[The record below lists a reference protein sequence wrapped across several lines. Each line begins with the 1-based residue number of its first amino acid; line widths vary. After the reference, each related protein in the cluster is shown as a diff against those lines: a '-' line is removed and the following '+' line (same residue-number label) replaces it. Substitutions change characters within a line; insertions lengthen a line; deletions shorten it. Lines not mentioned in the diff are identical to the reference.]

1 MARYWQ
7 WKWKRTISKGYNST
21 WIILLKHRYVFY
33 LRYKAIKKKSI
44 LEFMALHCHGK
55 VVQLQNIYQLYPKNV
70 RNETGIQQQVKNK
83 IYLYNEN
90 QKLSPKNQP
99 AGIHRWREVH
109 FHGVPNR
116 DRLQP
121 SRRGRE
127 AARRQ

>member
-1 MARYWQ
+1 M
-7 WKWKRTISKGYNST
+7 ISEGSRDTDNWRNYAVNKLYFKAHKNRKPLF
-21 WIILLKHRYVFY
+21 ILLVYILFQIKHLWGEKLY
-33 LRYKAIKKKSI
+33 LYT
-44 LEFMALHCHGK
+44 M
-55 VVQLQNIYQLYPKNV
+55 YV

-83 IYLYNEN
+83 MYLYNEN

-99 AGIHRWREVH
+99 ASIHRRREVH